1 MKKILIFI
9 YILCLSNALN
19 ADDIKLWKN
28 AAELSYVSTSGNTK
42 TSTIAG
48 KNLFNYDDSSKAFEI
63 GAGGLGTK
71 SDGVVTGEQ
80 FNIYEKVSIKYLWS
94 NYAFERIGWN
104 KDRFAGIANRWDM
117 SIGIG
122 RNIIDKADDKLS
134 LELGGGYVLE
144 DRMKETDQSFSTYRG
159 YFKYMHNLSPT
170 ANASQNL
177 EYLGNF
183 KNSADYHI
191 HAETSLITS
200 ISTHFSLKVS
210 YVWNYANTPVSGY
223 KKTDTTTSLAIIVN
237 Y

>member
-9 YILCLSNALN
+9 YIVALSTALN
-19 ADDIKLWKN
+19 ADDTRLWKN
-28 AAELSYVSTSGNTK
+28 AAELSYVSTSGNTR

-48 KNLFNYDDSSKAFEI
+48 KNLLNYEDNLKAFEV

-71 SDGVVTGEQ
+71 NDGNVTGEQ
-80 FNIYEKVSIKYLWS
+80 FNIYEKISIKYLWS
-94 NYAFERIGWN
+94 HYAFERIGWN
-104 KDRFAGIANRWDM
+104 KDRFAGIANKWDM
-117 SIGIG
+117 SVGIG
-122 RNIIDKADDKLS
+122 RNIIDRADDKLS
-134 LELGGGYVLE
+134 FEVGSGYVFE
-144 DRMKETDQSFSTYRG
+144 DRMKGNNQSFATYRG

-183 KNSADYHI
+183 QNSADYHI

-210 YVWNYANTPVSGY
+210 YVWNYANKPVSGY
-223 KKTDTTTSLAIIVN
+223 KKTDTTTSMAIIVN